1 MPYIYS
7 KVDDLQN
14 TAKVGIKECV
24 VLVQYYA
31 KAPVTSLWKQGVIVV
46 GGKHIA
52 KGTAIATFV
61 NGKYPN
67 VAHGNHAALYISQDV
82 GGISVMDQ
90 WTNDVTKPKVS
101 KRYIKKKGKNKDGSF
116 IDPSNNADAF
126 SVIEKT

>member
-101 KRYIKKKGKNKDGSF
+101 KRYIKKKERTKM
-116 IDPSNNADAF
+116 DPS
-126 SVIEKT
+126 